1 MTDYIRTWVL
11 LAFIA
16 TVPCRTPLLPSWSYS
31 SIIQAVPFQRPEQW
45 FVEPDPVFLIDAPFG
60 HNTTPRNSD
69 DNAIPA
75 IWGCLATVTILC
87 ILSIYTHLH
96 KAVVATYVFHQFLLS
111 SPFEFCVAFFFVA
124 YIAKSLLGQTGSL
137 LGIVFVM
144 AFVTALLAFI
154 GVTS

>member
-1 MTDYIRTWVL
+1 MTDSIRTIVL

-60 HNTTPRNSD
+60 HNTTARRSD
-69 DNAIPA
+69 DDAIPV
-75 IWGCLATVTILC
+75 IWGCLATVTILW

-96 KAVVATYVFHQFLLS
+96 KAVVATFVFHAFLLNN
-111 SPFEFCVAFFFVA
+111 PLEFCVAFCFVA
-124 YIAKSLLGQTGSL
+124 YIAKFLLGQSVSLLGV
-137 LGIVFVM
+137 VFVL
-144 AFVTALLAFI
+144 AFVVAFLAFI
-154 GVTS
+154 GVTP